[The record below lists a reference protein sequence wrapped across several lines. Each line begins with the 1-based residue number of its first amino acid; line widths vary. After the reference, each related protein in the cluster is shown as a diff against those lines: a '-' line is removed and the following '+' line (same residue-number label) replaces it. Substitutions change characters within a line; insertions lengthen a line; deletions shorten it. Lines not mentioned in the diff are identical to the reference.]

1 MQAQIEGLV
10 RDNGIL
16 KEEKKLNIGSI
27 EEIVGDNNNY
37 KKMVDEMRNM
47 NEILKMERNRVLGE
61 NESLGMERD
70 RIKGEESDGNG
81 KMRGEIGDLRKLNEK
96 LFGRNEVLMREKM
109 ELDEKRLELEVLV
122 KGAVASREMQSRVQE
137 VQAKFD
143 KLNAESEKVGFG
155 LAKAEERVAQVEA
168 ENSKLR
174 QAVRDLQTQTN
185 ELSNRNTES
194 LKEISKLTTKILV
207 LEGEVQEVGSQNQEL
222 ESVQAELMLIKGY
235 LIKEIEQMSGA
246 GFSLPDFEDNFYRK
260 Y

>member
-47 NEILKMERNRVLGE
+47 NEILKMERNRVVGE